1 LNCSD
6 IDREGKNTMALEMK
20 TNLSQIFR
28 QPEAAHHEDQPEQ
41 EGNTKIPQAYSLR
54 SKSSPF
60 VVDQHF
66 ALQLDEII

>member
-1 LNCSD
+1 MN
-6 IDREGKNTMALEMK
+6 LEIK

-28 QPEAAHHEDQPEQ
+28 QAESTHHVDQSGQ
-41 EGNTKIPQAYSLR
+41 EGDTKVPKAYSLR
-54 SKSSPF
+54 STSTPF

>member
-1 LNCSD
+1 MN
-6 IDREGKNTMALEMK
+6 LEMK

-28 QPEAAHHEDQPEQ
+28 QPESTHHVDQPGQ
-41 EGNTKIPQAYSLR
+41 EGNTKVTKTYSLR
-54 SKSSPF
+54 STSNPF